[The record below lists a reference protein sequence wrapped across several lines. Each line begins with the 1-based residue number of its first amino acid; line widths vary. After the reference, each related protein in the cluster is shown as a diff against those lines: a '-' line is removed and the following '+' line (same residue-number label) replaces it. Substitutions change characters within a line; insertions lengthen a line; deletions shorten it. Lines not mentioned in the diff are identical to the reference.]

1 MSLTNTQYA
10 AVMRMY
16 DDIHTHNVAI
26 QNSRYNEVIELCPQ
40 YQTIED
46 EIIALSMKEAV
57 RRIGNNSSDTDT
69 DEFSSHLKAL
79 IDKKIKLLASIGK
92 PADYLEDIYT
102 CKKCHDTGYVNGTR
116 CSCFKKKAI
125 DLIYHDSNLKN
136 ITANENFSTFSFDW
150 YDKTT
155 IDSATGLTP
164 YNNIR
169 KVYDICQSFVKTF
182 DTEFSNLLLLGESGV
197 GKTFLSNCIAKEL
210 LDSYHSVIY
219 LTAIELFKCFENSDF
234 NKGEDVEY
242 QDVSYFIDCDLLI
255 IDDLGTESYNSYT
268 ISKLFYVINERILRR
283 KSVIISTN
291 LSMPQLENTYSER
304 IFSRLISAYTI
315 LRIFCEDIRVQQAT
329 KGMPAAKRN

>member
-1 MSLTNTQYA
+1 MTHLTRILMS
-10 AVMRMY
+10 
-16 DDIHTHNVAI
+16 
-26 QNSRYNEVIELCPQ
+26 S
-40 YQTIED
+40 
-46 EIIALSMKEAV
+46 
-57 RRIGNNSSDTDT
+57 
-69 DEFSSHLKAL
+69 
-79 IDKKIKLLASIGK
+79 SIGK
-92 PADYLEDIYT
+92 PSDYLDNIYT
-102 CKKCHDTGYVNGTR
+102 CKKCQDTGYINGTR

-164 YNNIR
+164 YNNIH
-169 KVYDICQSFVKTF
+169 KVFDVCQSFVKTF
-182 DTEFSNLLLLGESGV
+182 DTHFSNLLLLGETGV

-234 NKGEDVEY
+234 SKGEDVEY

-315 LRIFCEDIRVQQAT
+315 LRLFCEDIRVQKAT
-329 KGMPAAKRN
+329 KGKH

>member
-16 DDIHTHNVAI
+16 DDIHTHNAAI
-26 QNSRYNEVIELCPQ
+26 QNERYKEVTSLCPQ

-46 EIIALSMKEAV
+46 EIISLSMQEAAK
-57 RRIGNNSSDTDT
+57 RIGNDSSDTNT
-69 DEFSSHLKAL
+69 DEFNERLQSLIKQKAV
-79 IDKKIKLLASIGK
+79 LLASIGK
-92 PADYLEDIYT
+92 PSHYLDNIYT
-102 CKKCHDTGYVNGTR
+102 CKKCQDTGYINGTR

-136 ITANENFSTFSFDW
+136 ITANENFSTFSFDL

-164 YNNIR
+164 YNNIH
-169 KVYDICQSFVKTF
+169 KVFDVCQSFVKTF
-182 DTEFSNLLLLGESGV
+182 DTNFSNLLLLGETGV

-315 LRIFCEDIRVQQAT
+315 LRLFCEDIRVQQAT
-329 KGMPAAKRN
+329 KRKH

>member
-10 AVMRMY
+10 SVMRMY
-16 DDIHTHNVAI
+16 DDIHTHNIAI
-26 QNSRYNEVIELCPQ
+26 QNERYNEVINLCPK
-40 YQTIED
+40 YQIIED
-46 EIIALSMKEAV
+46 EIISLSMEEAA
-57 RRIGNNSSDTDT
+57 RRIGNDSSNPNS
-69 DEFSSHLKAL
+69 DEFNSRLESLIHKKAE
-79 IDKKIKLLASIGK
+79 LLASIGK
-92 PADYLEDIYT
+92 PADYLDDIYT
-102 CKKCHDTGYVNGTR
+102 CKACHDTGYINGTR

-136 ITANENFSTFSFDW
+136 ITASENFSTFSFDW

-155 IDSATGLTP
+155 IDTATGLTP
-164 YNNIR
+164 YNNMH
-169 KVYDICQSFVKTF
+169 KVFDVCQSFVKTF
-182 DTEFSNLLLLGESGV
+182 DTDFANLLLLGETGV

-234 NKGEDVEY
+234 NKNDDVEY

-291 LSMPQLENTYSER
+291 FSMSQLEDVYSER
-304 IFSRLISAYTI
+304 IFSRIISSYTI
-315 LRIFCEDIRVQQAT
+315 LRLFCEDIRYQKKLKKKQ
-329 KGMPAAKRN
+329 K

>member
-16 DDIHTHNVAI
+16 DDIHTHNAAI
-26 QNSRYNEVIELCPQ
+26 QNERYKEVTSLCPQ

-46 EIIALSMKEAV
+46 EIISLSMQEAAK
-57 RRIGNNSSDTDT
+57 RIGNDSSDTNT
-69 DEFSSHLKAL
+69 DEFNERLQSLIKQKAV
-79 IDKKIKLLASIGK
+79 LLASIGK
-92 PADYLEDIYT
+92 PSDYLDNIYT
-102 CKKCHDTGYVNGTR
+102 CKKCQDTGYINGTR

-164 YNNIR
+164 YNNIH
-169 KVYDICQSFVKTF
+169 KVFDVCQSFVKTF
-182 DTEFSNLLLLGESGV
+182 DTNFSNLLLLGETGV

-315 LRIFCEDIRVQQAT
+315 LRLFLSLIHI
-329 KGMPAAKRN
+329 

>member
-16 DDIHTHNVAI
+16 DDIHTHNAAI
-26 QNSRYNEVIELCPQ
+26 QNERYKEVTSLCPQ

-46 EIIALSMKEAV
+46 EIISLSMQEAAK
-57 RRIGNNSSDTDT
+57 RIGNDSSDTNT
-69 DEFSSHLKAL
+69 DEFNERLQSLIKQKAV
-79 IDKKIKLLASIGK
+79 LLASIGK
-92 PADYLEDIYT
+92 PSDYLDNIYT
-102 CKKCHDTGYVNGTR
+102 CKKCQDTGYINGTR

-164 YNNIR
+164 YNNIH
-169 KVYDICQSFVKTF
+169 KVFDVCQSFVKTF
-182 DTEFSNLLLLGESGV
+182 DTNFSNLLLLGE
-197 GKTFLSNCIAKEL
+197 TKEL

-234 NKGEDVEY
+234 SKGEDVEY

-315 LRIFCEDIRVQQAT
+315 LRLFCEDIRVQKAT
-329 KGMPAAKRN
+329 KGKH